1 MLRAQI
7 GSHVVAQVVP
17 GILGYA
23 HGIRFFARIDNTQ
36 IPIARLDWGGSGNRA
51 LRARFDLSGKGCS
64 AVRNWHALAA
74 FVASHFA
81 YTLTRIDLA
90 CDLIEG
96 QYGVEDC
103 VSWYGQGD
111 FGSGGRMPRHSLVG
125 DWLAPRH
132 GRTFEVGRRANG
144 KMLRVYEKGR
154 QLGDSESPWTRF
166 EVEFRNIDRDLILD
180 MLTDCD
186 RYFAGA
192 YKCLARVISAAP
204 SKIATHQ
211 KEGQITLEA
220 LMNHARESYG
230 KCVHVMRL
238 HMTDAETLDFL
249 TVNGV
254 PKRLDKAAINGFLGD
269 FVQAER
275 RICA

>member
-1 MLRAQI
+1 MIALT
-7 GSHVVAQVVP
+7 
-17 GILGYA
+17 
-23 HGIRFFARIDNTQ
+23 FFFSSR
-36 IPIARLDWGGSGNRA
+36 RR
-51 LRARFDLSGKGCS
+51 
-64 AVRNWHALAA
+64 H
-74 FVASHFA
+74 
-81 YTLTRIDLA
+81 TRYA
-90 CDLIEG
+90 CDWSSD
-96 QYGVEDC
+96 VC
-103 VSWYGQGD
+103 S
-111 FGSGGRMPRHSLVG
+111 S
-125 DWLAPRH
+125 
-132 GRTFEVGRRANG
+132 
-144 KMLRVYEKGR
+144 
-154 QLGDSESPWTRF
+154 
-166 EVEFRNIDRDLILD
+166 DL
-180 MLTDCD
+180 

-204 SKIATHQ
+204 SKIPTHQ